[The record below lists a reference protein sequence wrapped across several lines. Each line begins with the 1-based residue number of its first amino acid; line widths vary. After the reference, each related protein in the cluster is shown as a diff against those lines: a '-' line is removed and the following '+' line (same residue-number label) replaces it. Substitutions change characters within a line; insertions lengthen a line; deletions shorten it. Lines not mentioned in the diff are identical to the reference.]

1 MLIPL
6 LNELAALP
14 TRAFLI
20 LDDYHRIEETEIHT
34 GVAYLLEHLP
44 GQVEF
49 VISTR
54 VDPPLPIFRLRPRS
68 QLTEIREARMLRF
81 FKLESLAGAR

>member
-1 MLIPL
+1 VLIPL
-6 LNELAALP
+6 LNEQAALP
-14 TRAFLI
+14 TRVILV
-20 LDDYHRIEETEIHT
+20 LDDYHLIEETEIHA
-34 GVAYLLEHLP
+34 GLAYLLEHLP